1 MFHFIYQVSRLIA
14 QRPLR
19 TQSMLSLSE
28 KLDRKWSNPEHYTCT
43 VLSQAIPMAEIFVS
57 CTCGRTLCLTYP
69 EPVGVMAWQTC
80 HVTTVWS
87 YGRVTCRYFDF
98 SHIDSTRNLNTALFT
113 DGVKRR
119 LLAILSKVE
128 AKRSKLRQPSD
139 AGGEPNI
146 SNFDEDS
153 IINDQRAKMLFEF
166 WKKKQEKELAR
177 LVKHVCDDGEDS
189 GFVNLSL
196 ISFSSAVQICSD
208 NVVLLYFVTCWL
220 HYLHLSV
227 CQWFTRLGC
236 IS

>member
-1 MFHFIYQVSRLIA
+1 
-14 QRPLR
+14 
-19 TQSMLSLSE
+19 
-28 KLDRKWSNPEHYTCT
+28 
-43 VLSQAIPMAEIFVS
+43 MAEIFVS

-227 CQWFTRLGC
+227 CQWSCKTYHNLLSEHNNGTDKKGRHHKPVDFAC
-236 IS
+236 VVEVVSS